1 MKPQAIL
8 QIILDEFHGKLALLK
23 DLVPREAHFAKAA
36 NKIKVAI
43 GMRRAGKTYFVYEHI
58 LFLLKKKI
66 GKSQILYINL
76 EDDRLQP
83 LDQKNFAQLVD
94 AFYTLYPEN
103 HEKKCYLFFD
113 EVQNVEDWAQVI
125 RRLHDTKNVEI
136 FLTGSSAKLLSK
148 EIATSLRG
156 RSLATEIWPYSF
168 KEFMQA
174 HQIEV
179 DLSLYGN
186 KARDK
191 LTQAFHLYLSTG
203 GFAEITSYS
212 PDLRQQTLQE
222 YVDIVIYRDIIERH
236 KIGNPAL
243 VKHMILSMLHNV
255 GRPFS
260 INKFY
265 NESKSRG
272 YDTGKDTLYDYAS
285 YIEDAYLAFAIP
297 IFDSSIRKVQ
307 TNPKK
312 LYAIDPGL
320 VRALTLDYDRDLGR
334 LFENVVYLDLRRQ
347 GCHVSYYLTEDRRE
361 IDFIIQTPRGQK
373 KFFQVVWYME
383 DQNTYERESRALET
397 GMKELQIP
405 GEILTLD
412 AYLQRGVIIPYQ

>member
-373 KFFQVVWYME
+373 KFFQVVWDME